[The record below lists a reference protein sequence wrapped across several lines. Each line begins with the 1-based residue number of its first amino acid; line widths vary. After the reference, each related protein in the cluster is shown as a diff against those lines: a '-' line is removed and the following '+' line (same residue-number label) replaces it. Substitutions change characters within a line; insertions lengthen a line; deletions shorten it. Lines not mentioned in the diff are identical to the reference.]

1 MKYLPYGENLVKIDP
16 AEDRLLLVKF
26 LPDRYRGGAWG
37 PKLEKNT
44 QFLNINAPRWRIDW
58 ALFTKCS
65 AFVGSFIPVRC

>member
-37 PKLEKNT
+37 PKLEKNYAIFEYKRPT
-44 QFLNINAPRWRIDW
+44 VAY
-58 ALFTKCS
+58 
-65 AFVGSFIPVRC
+65 